1 MKKIIATIILL
12 ASSVSF
18 ADSGMPIPDL
28 YNTGQ
33 DNGRNVLADGSTDW
47 HYTLINSSDVQYP
60 GPDTKVTLSYGFP
73 MERWFP
79 NNEISKWIGPRT
91 DVGLFNEVGTYV
103 YRITFDLSKFK
114 HKTAVIKGLWSSDN
128 NGTDII
134 INGQSTGYYT
144 PIEAYY
150 GMFPF
155 EITSGFTEGINT
167 IDFVIYNVNACAG
180 LRVEI
185 KGMADPKEFVAK

>member
-1 MKKIIATIILL
+1 MKIFLMLIFLFTKGLY
-12 ASSVSF
+12 
-18 ADSGMPIPDL
+18 ADTGMPIPDL

-33 DNGRNVLADGSTDW
+33 DNERNILPDGATDW
-47 HYTLINSSDVQYP
+47 HYVLLNSSDINYP

-79 NNEISKWIGPRT
+79 NSDISKWIAPRT
-91 DVGLFNEVGTYV
+91 DVALFNEVGSYV
-103 YRITFDLSKFK
+103 YRISFDLSKFK

-128 NGTDII
+128 NGMDIL
-134 INGQSTGYYT
+134 INGQSTGYIT

-155 EITSGFTEGINT
+155 EINSGFTEGINT

-185 KGMADPKEFVAK
+185 RGMADPKEFVSK

>member
-1 MKKIIATIILL
+1 MKKLLFIILFFT
-12 ASSVSF
+12 SSLSF
-18 ADSGMPIPDL
+18 AEGGMPIPDL

-33 DNGRNVLADGSTDW
+33 DNNRNVLSDGSIDW
-47 HYTLINSSDVQYP
+47 HYILLNSSDINYP
-60 GPDTKVTLSYGFP
+60 GPDTKVTLSHGFP

-79 NNEISKWIGPRT
+79 NNELSKWIAPRT
-91 DVGLFNEVGTYV
+91 DVALFNEVGAYV
-103 YRITFDLSKFK
+103 YRISFDLSKFK

-128 NGTDII
+128 NGTDIL
-134 INGQSTGYYT
+134 INGQSTGYQT

-155 EITSGFTEGINT
+155 QINSGFTEGMNT
-167 IDFVIYNVNACAG
+167 IDFVVYNVNACAG

-185 KGMADPKEFVAK
+185 KGMADPKEFVSK